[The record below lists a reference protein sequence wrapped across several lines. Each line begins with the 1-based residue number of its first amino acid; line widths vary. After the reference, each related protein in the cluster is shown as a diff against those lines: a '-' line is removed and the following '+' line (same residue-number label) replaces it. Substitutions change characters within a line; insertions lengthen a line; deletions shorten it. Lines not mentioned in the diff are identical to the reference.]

1 VTGTGAARVEL
12 DRRSEP
18 AHSHQ
23 EHPMHIEPVAYEE
36 ATGAVRDLYEHDLAA
51 KGFVPNYTRLFSLRP
66 DAYHAWRKLVAAIM
80 GTMDLRRYELVTLAA
95 AEALRSRYC
104 VAAHGAVLESTF
116 YDRPQLEAI
125 ARDFRHA
132 GLAPLDVAVM
142 AFAEKIALNAH
153 AVTQSDVGEL
163 RSLGLGDAEILDVA
177 LAASARSFFS
187 KTLDAMGCEPDDAL
201 AGTAHLLD
209 LAERDEPQGARR

>member
-1 VTGTGAARVEL
+1 MRIT
-12 DRRSEP
+12 
-18 AHSHQ
+18 
-23 EHPMHIEPVAYEE
+23 PVVPEE
-36 ATGAVRDLYEHDLAA
+36 ATGAVRGLYEHDLAA
-51 KGFVPNYTRLFSLRP
+51 MGFIANYTRLFSLRP
-66 DAYHAWRKLVAAIM
+66 DAYRAWRQLVAAIM

-116 YDRPQLEAI
+116 YDRPRLEAI
-125 ARDFRHA
+125 VRDFRHA

-142 AFAEKIALNAH
+142 AVAEKIAVRAD
-153 AVTQSDVGEL
+153 AVTESDVDEL
-163 RSLGLGDAEILDVA
+163 RILGLGDAEILDVA

-187 KTLDAMGCEPDDAL
+187 KTLDAMGCEPDEAL

-209 LAERDEPQGARR
+209 LAEARTHALDHEG